1 MTVPQARLSK
11 EEHDRILYERII
23 PEHRLEAVS
32 SHDRP
37 QAFIVAAQPGTCTG
51 WISHG
56 LYSQLQGDVI
66 RVEPDELTDYHPCV
80 AQLRRDHP
88 LSWNSLISAD
98 AESWAEKLVAAV
110 MAGRKNLIVDFAL
123 TNGMHASAD
132 FVEALEAS
140 GYVVE
145 VLVVVAHP
153 LESELGLDKRFTNSM
168 DREGYGR
175 HLLKV
180 IAEESYENLPARLD
194 AIKQRTGAVVRM
206 FKQ

>member
-1 MTVPQARLSK
+1 MTVPQARLSR
-11 EEHDRILYERII
+11 EEHGRILHERII
-23 PEHRLEAVS
+23 PEHRLEAVG

-37 QAFIVAAQPGTCTG
+37 KAFIVAAQPGTCTG
-51 WISHG
+51 WISQG

-66 RVEPDELTDYHPCV
+66 RVESDELADYHPCV
-80 AQLRRDHP
+80 GQLRRDHP
-88 LSWNSLISAD
+88 LTWNSLISVD
-98 AESWAEKLVAAV
+98 AEAWTEKLVAAV
-110 MAGRKNLIVDFAL
+110 MAGGKNLIVDFAL
-123 TNGMHASAD
+123 TDGRHASAD

-175 HLLKV
+175 HVLKS

-194 AIKQRTGAVVRM
+194 AIKKRTGAVIRM
-206 FKQ
+206 FRQ